1 MHHYIPK
8 NLDIHRILVERPPC
22 IDNFEKDIL
31 LHFVHLISALPACNK
46 EIVTDDGYVR
56 LYSKLLQKVA
66 RNYTDYFRY
75 LIATKILE
83 SNESYCPKHSKGYRF
98 TKHFAEI
105 DIKGIEVENI
115 WLSNRLRKSQALTP
129 IKKKKYAHLI
139 KWYSGL
145 QINETLALDF
155 ILEDFNRKRNNPAF
169 RDKDR
174 FGNEKHPFSQY
185 KSASVNIGR
194 LSTGDYA
201 LSIDDNVHRL
211 HSVLSNMRKEIRHC
225 ITFKG
230 QQLVSVDIKNSQ
242 PYLSTAILCESFW
255 DWGRKLHP
263 FYNYLNIKDIGK
275 AKVDSIFKA
284 KHSIDS
290 YIMLCKSAESQ
301 SASDLQLFRQIAS
314 KGEFYEYLMKA
325 FEQDLGINGITREQ
339 AKKMV
344 FQVLFTDNRFLG
356 QKDAEPKRLF
366 KKLFPTVYELFR
378 RIKRHGNELLPCLLQ
393 SIESYLIL
401 EVITKRIAR
410 EKPGLPI
417 FTIHDSIVTTLGNE
431 QYVSQVMVD
440 ELTRAIGLAPNVEF
454 EYWRAGLLTFKDGT
468 QFQPSR
474 KIAA

>member
-1 MHHYIPK
+1 MYHFIPK

-22 IDNFEKDIL
+22 IDKFEKDIL
-31 LHFVHLISALPACNK
+31 LHFVHLISALPAFNK

-98 TKHFAEI
+98 TYHFAETVV
-105 DIKGIEVENI
+105 KGVEVENI
-115 WLSNRLRKSQALTP
+115 WISNRLRKSQALP
-129 IKKKKYAHLI
+129 LSKKKKYAHLL
-139 KWYSGL
+139 KWYNGL
-145 QINETLALDF
+145 QIDDSLALAF
-155 ILEDFNRKRNNPAF
+155 ILEDFNRKKSNPAH

-174 FGNEKHPFSQY
+174 LGNEKHPFSQY
-185 KSASVNIGR
+185 QSASVNIGR
-194 LSTGDYA
+194 LATGDYA

-211 HSVLSNMRKEIRHC
+211 HSVLSNMRKELRHC
-225 ITFKG
+225 VTYKG
-230 QQLVSVDIKNSQ
+230 KQLVSVDIKNSQ

-255 DWGRKLHP
+255 ELGRKLHSS
-263 FYNYLNIKDIGK
+263 YNYLNIKDIGK

-284 KHSIDS
+284 KHSMDS

-301 SASDLQLFRQIAS
+301 TESDLQLFRKIAS
-314 KGEFYEYLMKA
+314 KGEFYEYLMNA
-325 FEQDLGINGITREQ
+325 FDQDLGINGISRGE
-339 AKKMV
+339 AKVMV

-356 QKDAEPKRLF
+356 QKDAEPKRHF

-378 RIKRHGNELLPCLLQ
+378 KIKRHGNELLPCLLQ

-431 QYVSQVMVD
+431 QYVSQVMIE
-440 ELTRAIGLAPNVEF
+440 ELTQAIGLPPNVEF
-454 EYWRAGLLTFKDGT
+454 EYWNPGLLTFKDGT
-468 QFQPSR
+468 QFQPNR